1 MSVRP
6 HSSGGC
12 RCGSLALAAI
22 MVAALIAFF
31 LPVPVASA
39 ESPFRVGSQIEDR
52 ASVLGDRTGEV
63 EAAMKE
69 LQKNASLQL
78 WMVYVDT
85 FSGTSATDWAGQT
98 AERSDL
104 GLRDI
109 LIAVAVEDRA
119 YAYSVDQDFPLTD
132 AELNDVMTT
141 SVEPALTEDDWAGAA
156 VGAAAGLEQASSG
169 VPVAPAGQP
178 TGSESSGGS
187 YLVVWVVLLAILAFI
202 GFFVVRGLRRASRA
216 RGTPAAS
223 SGGPGADEV
232 QAALP
237 LDDLR
242 KQANLQLVETDDAI
256 KTSEEELGFAIA
268 EFGEAAAAPFEKAL
282 DEARRDLSKAFELR
296 RELDDAT
303 DESTQRR
310 LLSTILQQTAKANER
325 LDAEAE
331 RFDKL
336 RDLEDNVPQTL
347 AGLEERLIGLEARLP
362 QASRT
367 LEELAAVYAEAALS
381 SATASPK
388 EAKERIA
395 FARELVGDAHTDLGA
410 GRQGEAVVTAL
421 AAEEAAGQAQRLL
434 DAVERLREDLDA
446 AAATISETIAETQ
459 RDIAE
464 AQALGGQAQL
474 APLVATA
481 RAAVDAAA
489 AAAAPPGGRD
499 PLAALLRLR
508 ESDDALERA
517 LQKVRDAR
525 TQQAKAAASLHRA
538 LLAARSETSSAAD
551 YVTTHRGAI
560 GSGPRTRLAEAQ
572 QNLQEALALGETDP
586 ATAAQHAARAQELA
600 GRALVEAQAEVT
612 RAQAATYPQATG
624 RTGGGMGGFAG
635 AVIGGILI
643 NTVLGGG
650 GFGGGGRRGG
660 GGGFGP
666 ASFGGGGTRMRRGG
680 GGRF

>member
-1 MSVRP
+1 MS
-6 HSSGGC
+6 
-12 RCGSLALAAI
+12 
-22 MVAALIAFF
+22 
-31 LPVPVASA
+31 
-39 ESPFRVGSQIEDR
+39 
-52 ASVLGDRTGEV
+52 
-63 EAAMKE
+63 
-69 LQKNASLQL
+69 
-78 WMVYVDT
+78 
-85 FSGTSATDWAGQT
+85 
-98 AERSDL
+98 
-104 GLRDI
+104 
-109 LIAVAVEDRA
+109 
-119 YAYSVDQDFPLTD
+119 
-132 AELNDVMTT
+132 
-141 SVEPALTEDDWAGAA
+141 
-156 VGAAAGLEQASSG
+156 
-169 VPVAPAGQP
+169 
-178 TGSESSGGS
+178 
-187 YLVVWVVLLAILAFI
+187 AIL
-202 GFFVVRGLRRASRA
+202 
-216 RGTPAAS
+216 
-223 SGGPGADEV
+223 
-232 QAALP
+232 QH
-237 LDDLR
+237 
-242 KQANLQLVETDDAI
+242 
-256 KTSEEELGFAIA
+256 
-268 EFGEAAAAPFEKAL
+268 
-282 DEARRDLSKAFELR
+282 
-296 RELDDAT
+296 
-303 DESTQRR
+303 
-310 LLSTILQQTAKANER
+310 TAKANER

-336 RDLEDNVPQTL
+336 RDLEDNVPQML

-395 FARELVGDAHTDLGA
+395 FARELVGDAHTDLDA

-508 ESDDALERA
+508 EADDALERA

-525 TQQAKAAASLHRA
+525 TRQAKAAASLQRA